1 MIVILVFLPVFFL
14 DGLAGSFFRPLALAY
29 VLAIVG
35 SLLVALT
42 VTPAL
47 SMMLLTGKEPIGAS
61 VRRSFSGLPL
71 AARGVILVLAV
82 GLAGYGLW
90 LIHVN
95 NPGLPEALARA
106 AVRKPLEAG
115 FLLLGV
121 LALAWLFFFS
131 KGGESPLVT
140 VLKRAYRG
148 MLPGMVRR
156 PGVAVAVLVVA
167 FVATGWAVLGLGEE
181 FLPSFQENDF
191 LMHWV
196 EKPGTSLD
204 AMTRL
209 TVQASRDLRKCRR
222 RPQLRLAHR
231 AGLRS
236 PMRLSGR
243 TSPNS
248 GSASI
253 PTRTSRRRWP
263 ESRLS
268 SDGYPGLV
276 QKDVLTYLK
285 ERIKE
290 VLTGAG
296 ATVVV
301 RTFGPNMDVL
311 RAKAAEI
318 AAAVKTV
325 PGVTDLKVESQV
337 LVPQLDVRLR
347 PEAAARLGLTA
358 GDVRRAATTLV
369 KGAKVGEVFRDQKV
383 YDVFVWGV
391 DKVRNDVSALDTLPI
406 ETPLGTACSAGRR
419 GRRLDCR
426 RAQPDHARGGFAS
439 ARCDLQRP
447 RGATSGASPA
457 RSRPR
462 SRLSTSPASTTPS
475 SSANMPPA
483 RSPAAA

>member
-1 MIVILVFLPVFFL
+1 VFLPVFFL

-29 VLAIVG
+29 VLAIVA

-47 SMMLLTGKEPIGAS
+47 SMMLLTGKESATDSP
-61 VRRSFSGLPL
+61 
-71 AARGVILVLAV
+71 AV
-82 GLAGYGLW
+82 GSPGRPKVARAVVPAALIAAAGYGGWVL
-90 LIHVN
+90 VSN
-95 NPGLPEALARA
+95 NPRLPADLLRA
-106 AVRKPLEAG
+106 ASRKPLEAG
-115 FLLLGV
+115 FLVLGV
-121 LALAWLFFFS
+121 LALVWLFVFS
-131 KGGESPLVT
+131 RGGESPIVT
-140 VLKRAYRG
+140 VLKRGYRA
-148 MLPGMVRR
+148 MLPWMVRR
-156 PGVAVAVLVVA
+156 PVAAVVVLAVA
-167 FVATGWAVLGLGEE
+167 FVATGVAVAGLGEE
-181 FLPSFQENDF
+181 FLPNFQENDF

-196 EKPGTSLD
+196 EKPGTSLE

-209 TVQASRDLRKCRR
+209 TEQASRDLRKVEGVRNFGS
-222 RPQLRLAHR
+222 HIGR
-231 AGLRS
+231 AEVADEVVG
-236 PMRLSGR
+236 
-243 TSPNS
+243 PNFTELWIS
-248 GSASI
+248 VDPDKNFVQTMARI
-253 PTRTSRRRWP
+253 QTVI
-263 ESRLS
+263 
-268 SDGYPGLV
+268 DGYPGLV

-347 PEAAARLGLTA
+347 PEAAARVGLTA

-391 DKVRNDVSALDTLPI
+391 EKVRNDVSELDTLPI
-406 ETPLGTACSAGRR
+406 ETPLGTHVPLGDVADVAVVAAPNLIMRE
-419 GRRLDCR
+419 
-426 RAQPDHARGGFAS
+426 
-439 ARCDLQRP
+439 
-447 RGATSGASPA
+447 GA
-457 RSRPR
+457 
-462 SRLSTSPASTTPS
+462 
-475 SSANMPPA
+475 
-483 RSPAAA
+483 